1 MIPHKVSKI
10 YTTADMTF
18 MVEFVNLETNEIV
31 TLEFDDMPDLNL
43 GDEVDLSFQDSF
55 LDKLKDLRL
64 ITVLKYGLIL
74 ATIYLILKAVLT

>member
-1 MIPHKVSKI
+1 
-10 YTTADMTF
+10 MTF

-74 ATIYLILKAVLT
+74 ATIYLILKAVLTCSMR